1 MMTNQSISL
10 PDLVKY
16 KELIAWFFHLELK
29 DLPEDVV
36 ESANGTT
43 TINLP
48 FAAGSRHSKL
58 KEVFKNAD
66 LATDNVQINTKVV
79 AKKTKRKRLN
89 NVKNIIAVAS
99 GKGGVGKST
108 TSVNLAFALQVE
120 GAKVGIL
127 DADIYGPSVPIMLGN
142 PLAQP
147 ESEDNRHMFPIE
159 VHGVVANS
167 IGYLVPP
174 ENATIW
180 RGPMASKA
188 LQQLANETLWPELDY
203 LIVDLPPGTGD
214 IQLTLAENIPVTAAI
229 VVTTPQDLA
238 LADAVKGIA
247 MFNRVS
253 VPVLG
258 LVENM
263 SFHQCRTCGEKDFIF
278 ADGGGSKLAEQFD
291 ISLLGQLPLDIHIRE
306 HADGGMPIIIDM
318 PDGPLTQGYLET
330 ARALSVSL
338 AMNSDIPKDDSIDVV
353 EKR

>member
-1 MMTNQSISL
+1 MINQSISL
-10 PDLVKY
+10 PNLVKY
-16 KELIAWFFHLELK
+16 KELIAWFFHLELTS
-29 DLPEDVV
+29 LPDDIIQSIDGV
-36 ESANGTT
+36 TF
-43 TINLP
+43 INLP
-48 FAAGSRHSKL
+48 FAAKSKHEKL
-58 KEVFKNAD
+58 ISVFKNAD
-66 LATDNVQINTKVV
+66 LPTKNVSINTRIV
-79 AKKTKRKRLN
+79 AKKTKKKRLN

-108 TSVNLAFALQVE
+108 TAVNLAFALQVE

-142 PLAQP
+142 PEAHP
-147 ESEDNRHMFPIE
+147 ESEDNRHMIPIK

-188 LQQLANETLWPELDY
+188 LLQLANETLWPELDY

-214 IQLTLAENIPVTAAI
+214 IQLTLAETMPVTAAI

-278 ADGGGSKLAEQFD
+278 ADGGGRKLAEQFD
-291 ISLLGQLPLDIHIRE
+291 IVLLGQLPLDIHIRE

-338 AMNSDIPKDDSIDVV
+338 AMDPNIPADIGIDVV

>member
-1 MMTNQSISL
+1 MINQSISL
-10 PDLVKY
+10 PNLVKY
-16 KELIAWFFHLELK
+16 KELIAWFFNLELTS
-29 DLPEDVV
+29 LPEDIIQSMDGVT
-36 ESANGTT
+36 S
-43 TINLP
+43 INLP
-48 FAAGSRHSKL
+48 FAVKSKHPQL
-58 KEVFKNAD
+58 IEVFNNAD
-66 LATDNVQINTKVV
+66 LPTKNIVINTRII
-79 AKKTKRKRLN
+79 AKRTKSKRLN

-108 TSVNLAFALQVE
+108 TAVNLAFALQAE

-142 PLAQP
+142 PEAHP
-147 ESEDNRHMFPIE
+147 VSEDNRHMLPIDCY
-159 VHGVVANS
+159 GVVANS
-167 IGYLVPP
+167 IGYLVSP

-188 LQQLANETLWPELDY
+188 FQQLANETLWPELDY
-203 LIVDLPPGTGD
+203 LIVDMPPGTGD
-214 IQLTLAENIPVTAAI
+214 IQLTLAETIPVTAAI

-247 MFNRVS
+247 MFERVS

-263 SFHQCRTCGEKDFIF
+263 SFYQCRTCGEKDFIF
-278 ADGGGSKLAEQFD
+278 SIGGGSKLAEQFD
-291 ISLLGQLPLDIHIRE
+291 IALLGQLPLDIHIRE
-306 HADGGMPIIIDM
+306 HADGGVPIIIDM

-330 ARALSVSL
+330 ARSLSVSL
-338 AMNSDIPKDDSIDVV
+338 AMNPDIPEDKGIDVV